1 MRRFTQVC
9 NAVLL
14 MTGLL
19 VAPAASYADRGHDKG
34 HGHRHEHHH
43 GHYKHRDNQDD
54 QGERYYRQYGKDL
67 SYAQARWLASES
79 GLLGYH
85 ALPPGIAKNLARGK
99 PLPPG
104 IAKRSVPAHM
114 RDRLPY
120 YPGYEWKIAG
130 DDLVLI
136 ALSTAVVTYIIN
148 DVFE

>member
-1 MRRFTQVC
+1 MRRLTQVC

-19 VAPAASYADRGHDKG
+19 AVPVSSYADRDHDKR
-34 HGHRHEHHH
+34 HGHRYEHNH
-43 GHYKHRDNQDD
+43 GHYKHRDNH
-54 QGERYYRQYGKDL
+54 YHKYKKDL
-67 SYAQARWLASES
+67 TYAQARWLASEN
-79 GLLGYH
+79 GLPGYH

-104 IAKRSVPAHM
+104 IAKRAVPAHM
-114 RDRLPY
+114 RDRLPH

>member
-1 MRRFTQVC
+1 
-9 NAVLL
+9 

-19 VAPAASYADRGHDKG
+19 VAPVASYADRGHDKG
-34 HGHRHEHHH
+34 HNHRHEHHH

-54 QGERYYRQYGKDL
+54 QGAHYYRQYRKDL
-67 SYAQARWLASES
+67 SYAQARRLASES
-79 GLLGYH
+79 GLPGYH
-85 ALPPGIAKNLARGK
+85 ALPRGIAKNLARGK

>member
-9 NAVLL
+9 HAVLL

-19 VAPAASYADRGHDKG
+19 AVPVSSYADRDHDKR
-34 HGHRHEHHH
+34 HGHRYEHNH
-43 GHYKHRDNQDD
+43 GHYKHRDNH
-54 QGERYYRQYGKDL
+54 YRQYKKDL
-67 SYAQARWLASES
+67 TYAQARWLASKS
-79 GLLGYH
+79 GLVGYH
-85 ALPPGIAKNLARGK
+85 SLPPGIAKNLARGK

-104 IAKRSVPAHM
+104 IAKRAVPAHM
-114 RDRLPY
+114 RDRLPH

>member
-19 VAPAASYADRGHDKG
+19 AVPVSSYAHRDHDKR
-34 HGHRHEHHH
+34 HGHRYEHNH
-43 GHYKHRDNQDD
+43 GHYKHRDNH
-54 QGERYYRQYGKDL
+54 YHKYKKDL
-67 SYAQARWLASES
+67 TYAQARWLASEN

-85 ALPPGIAKNLARGK
+85 ALPPGVAKNLARGK

-104 IAKRSVPAHM
+104 IAKRAVPAHM
-114 RDRLPY
+114 RDRLPH
-120 YPGYEWKIAG
+120 YPGYEWEIAG

>member
-9 NAVLL
+9 QAVLL

-19 VAPAASYADRGHDKG
+19 TVPVSSYADRDHDKR
-34 HGHRHEHHH
+34 HGHRYEHNH
-43 GHYKHRDNQDD
+43 GHYKNRDNH
-54 QGERYYRQYGKDL
+54 YRKYKKDL
-67 SYAQARWLASES
+67 TYAQARWLASKS
-79 GLLGYH
+79 GLVGYH
-85 ALPPGIAKNLARGK
+85 SLPPGIAKNLARGK

-104 IAKRSVPAHM
+104 IAKRAVPAHM
-114 RDRLPY
+114 RDRLPH

-130 DDLVLI
+130 DDLVLV

>member
-1 MRRFTQVC
+1 MRRLTQVC

-19 VAPAASYADRGHDKG
+19 AVPVSSYADRDHDKR
-34 HGHRHEHHH
+34 HGHRYEHNH

-54 QGERYYRQYGKDL
+54 QGDHYYHKYRKGL
-67 SYAQARWLASES
+67 SYAQARRLASDS
-79 GLLGYH
+79 GLPGYH

-104 IAKRSVPAHM
+104 IAKRAVPAHM
-114 RDRLPY
+114 RDRLPH